1 MEAAI
6 ELQKV
11 SRAFGRTWALREA
24 SASIPSGKIVG
35 LLGHNGAGKTTLM
48 RLLTGALEVSSGRLS
63 VLGLDPQRQ
72 RYEIARRV
80 GYLAED
86 SPLWPEL
93 SVQETLLCIGRHRG
107 LDRQKLYASVG
118 EVSEKLRLEGYLN
131 RPVGALSRGL
141 RQRVG
146 LAQALLHKPD
156 ILILDEPTT
165 GLDPNQ
171 LMSFRALIRD
181 YGREHTVLLSTHL
194 LQEVEALCD
203 EALVLNQGRLSEA
216 IPLRDPE
223 AQAFVIVLRGLS
235 SGSYTSLTERF
246 GAKEIRGESE
256 SRQDGLSEIRRIR
269 VDAAKTDE
277 NELLKWLADQ
287 SVELLRFEKRD
298 SVLADIF
305 ADLSGRPT
313 EADSW
318 RWPVRAAEEGET
330 P

>member
-6 ELQKV
+6 ELQEV
-11 SRAFGRTWALREA
+11 SRAFGQTWALRDA
-24 SASIPSGKIVG
+24 SARIPSRKIVG

-48 RLLTGALEVSSGRLS
+48 RLLTGALEVSSGHLT
-63 VLGLDPQRQ
+63 VLGLEPQQQ

-93 SVQETLLCIGRHRG
+93 SVQETLVSIGRHRG
-107 LDRQKLYASVG
+107 LRRRMLYDAAD
-118 EVSEKLRLEGYLN
+118 EVIARLQLEPYLT

-165 GLDPNQ
+165 GLDPHQ
-171 LMSFRALIRD
+171 LESFRALIRD
-181 YGREHTVLLSTHL
+181 YGQDHTVLLSTHL

-203 EALVLNQGRLSEA
+203 EALVLTQGRLSKA
-216 IPLRDPE
+216 IPLRDPQ
-223 AQAFVIVLRGLS
+223 AQAFVLQLRGLS
-235 SGSYTSLTERF
+235 DAARAALIEGFDAREFDTNVTEDTCRLRVE
-246 GAKEIRGESE
+246 AASVDESE
-256 SRQDGLSEIRRIR
+256 
-269 VDAAKTDE
+269 
-277 NELLKWLADQ
+277 LLAWLADQ
-287 SVELLRFEKRD
+287 PVELLRFEKRD
-298 SVLADIF
+298 SALADIF
-305 ADLSGRPT
+305 ADLSGRPYGT
-313 EADSW
+313 APRGGSPRRVAKE
-318 RWPVRAAEEGET
+318 ET